1 MFRTSLL
8 ATRRLMATAFAVLI
22 AMPAAPSGA
31 SDDPIEDIVGVLRD
45 HGLIDEATEQKILV
59 KNRNRAVSASDSK
72 LLDGWE
78 GSGDLRLRNEQFWYD
93 DSFGAPAQD
102 DRNRFRYRLRFGFK
116 KKLSDVFTVGMRLA
130 SGVAA
135 NSANVTFGQA

>member
-1 MFRTSLL
+1 
-8 ATRRLMATAFAVLI
+8 MATAFAVLI

-31 SDDPIEDIVGVLRD
+31 SDDPIEEIVGVLRD

-78 GSGDLRLRNEQFWYD
+78 WSGDLRLRNEQFWYD
-93 DSFGAPAQD
+93 DSFGVPAQD

-116 KKLSDVFTVGMRLA
+116 KKLSDVFTVG
-130 SGVAA
+130 
-135 NSANVTFGQA
+135 